1 MAEQIHEIMT
11 QPPYTVPPETTL
23 HEAAVI
29 MRDKD
34 IGDVLV
40 TDGDSVLGILTDRDI
55 VVRCVADG
63 ADCAR
68 STARNAVSEH
78 PAVVGPRDDV
88 DDAVHIMRSNAVR
101 RCRWSTAAA
110 PWVWCHWV
118 IWRWSATPRRYSP
131 WSAGATATRERA
143 VRALR
148 ALRSPSRG
156 GVRTAVPR
164 CRSRRHARRDL
175 VGRAGGPGLVQLFL
189 DVGQELPARVL
200 GQPAPVGAQA
210 AVLVLAGVAF
220 AFAGAGPGIEDRGL
234 Q

>member
-101 RCRWSTAAA
+101 RL
-110 PWVWCHWV
+110 PVV
-118 IWRWSATPRRYSP
+118 D
-131 WSAGATATRERA
+131 
-143 VRALR
+143 
-148 ALRSPSRG
+148 G
-156 GVRTAVPR
+156 GR
-164 CRSRRHARRDL
+164 
-175 VGRAGGPGLVQLFL
+175 
-189 DVGQELPARVL
+189 
-200 GQPAPVGAQA
+200 PVGVVSLGDL
-210 AVLVLAGVAF
+210 AVERDPASVLAMVSGSH
-220 AFAGAGPGIEDRGL
+220 GNT
-234 Q
+234 